1 MLAQASQDTG
11 FVISLVVIVA
21 LIYLLILRLMDMNEK
36 EPAWALGMALV
47 LGGVAAVLVRA
58 LIEVQDRSSFGVA
71 VAGAAAKFVAIA
83 AVISIVAAGGRAR
96 GVREFQGLVDGL
108 VYGAAVGLGFA
119 VGETLLRELS
129 TPSALTLAGS
139 RIDLLWTTVLAGLSE
154 GLFGAIIGMGFGAA
168 SGTRSRGAATGAV
181 VAGLIAGVLVEWGY
195 GLLAFGS
202 LGGQSVARSWI
213 ALLLPVVL
221 VVVVAGTALARERRA
236 IREELPAERDA
247 GVVTDE
253 DLRLLPSFTARRASY
268 ARLFFRG
275 DFDAWLALREL
286 HSREVQLALA
296 KQRAARR
303 PDGREEAEGEIG
315 RLRDAIARA
324 RLEAE
329 ARRGPSMFGRG
340 RE

>member
-36 EPAWALGMALV
+36 EPSWALGLTLV
-47 LGGVAAVLVRA
+47 LGGLAAVIVRA
-58 LIEVQDRSSFGVA
+58 LIEVETRSGFGVA
-71 VAGAAAKFVAIA
+71 VLGAVTKFVAL
-83 AVISIVAAGGRAR
+83 AVALAIVAAAGRAR

-119 VGETLLRELS
+119 VGETLIRELS
-129 TPSALTLAGS
+129 TASAVALAGG
-139 RIDLLWTTVLAGLSE
+139 RIDLLWTTVLGGLSE
-154 GLFGAIIGMGFGAA
+154 GLFGAIIGIGFGLAA
-168 SGTRSRGAATGAV
+168 GSRSRGAAAV
-181 VAGLIAGVLVEWGY
+181 AVLAGLVAGVLVEWGY

-202 LGGQSVARSWI
+202 LGSQSVARSWI
-213 ALLLPVVL
+213 ALLLPAVL
-221 VVVVAGTALARERRA
+221 VVVVAAAALARERRA
-236 IREELPAERDA
+236 IREELPAERDS

-286 HSREVQLALA
+286 HSRQVQLALA

-303 PDGREEAEGEIG
+303 PNGREEAEVEIG
-315 RLRDAIARA
+315 RLRAAIAGA
-324 RLEAE
+324 REEAE
-329 ARRGPSMFGRG
+329 ARRGPSMLGRG